1 MRKLIFILFVAT
13 FMYGCKKTNKN
24 VESTESP
31 DYQAAT
37 RYYYTNPDSAYYF
50 AARVLENSHDTVE
63 KAQAYYIMAIRQ
75 LNLGDYYAAQE
86 DLISSIKML
95 DEQNTAHYQTFASD
109 YNTLANITLDLK
121 EYDAAIENYNHAV
134 QYTYAENDKLQVA
147 NNIAVAYQKKKE
159 YERAIDIL
167 DSAMKEPITDTLL
180 KARLVSNMAR
190 TKWLAD
196 PKYNALPEFM
206 IALGLRK
213 AVNDASAINSS
224 LTHLSDYYKDSWPDS
239 ALYYALKRFEVVE
252 TIQNPTDRIEALR
265 QLIELDAPKR
275 KEYAKEYF
283 ELEDSLDLA
292 RINDRRQFA
301 VVKFEVDK
309 RKAENLSLQQHISKQ
324 RLLMYGLIV
333 LAIAIIA
340 GLWSW
345 YQKRRKRQKEE
356 AEREIRE
363 SKLKTSQ
370 KVHDVVANGLYT
382 IINELEHNENVEKEP
397 LLIRIEGLYE
407 KSRNISYEDAPA
419 EQANYDIQVHQLLTS
434 FANEQTKV
442 IMVGNQEAFW
452 SRITTVQKKEL
463 LLILNEMMVNM
474 KKHSGAKNV
483 VVVFKQENGKGL
495 IHYKDD
501 GAGFPADFEFGNGL
515 NNTVSR
521 IKSLNGEI
529 NFGKSEK
536 NGVSITLSFPLEA
549 NKS

>member
-1 MRKLIFILFVAT
+1 MRKSIYFLFVAVLVT
-13 FMYGCKKTNKN
+13 SGCKKTSKQT
-24 VESTESP
+24 EKTESP
-31 DYQAAT
+31 DFKAAKE
-37 RYYYTNPDSAYYF
+37 YYYTNPDSAYYF
-50 AARVLENSHDTVE
+50 ATRVLENSHDTVE

-224 LTHLSDYYKDSWPDS
+224 LAHLSDYYKDSWPDS

-345 YQKRRKRQKEE
+345 YQKHRKRQKEE

-370 KVHDVVANGLYT
+370 KVHDVVANGLYV
-382 IINELEHNENVEKEP
+382 IMNELEHDTTFEREP
-397 LLIRIEGLYE
+397 LITKIERLYE
-407 KSRNISYEDAPA
+407 KSRNISYEDVPVRDT
-419 EQANYDIQVHQLLTS
+419 NFDIQVYQLLNS
-434 FANEQTKV
+434 FSNETKISVEGNEQSYWRTITAFQK
-442 IMVGNQEAFW
+442 QE
-452 SRITTVQKKEL
+452 V

-474 KKHSGAKNV
+474 KKHSHAKNV
-483 VVVFKQENGKGL
+483 KVLFEQKNNMAF
-495 IHYKDD
+495 ITYADD
-501 GAGFPADFEFGNGL
+501 GAGFSPNAEFGNGL
-515 NNTVSR
+515 TNMENR
-521 IKSLNGEI
+521 IKSINGEVS
-529 NFGKSEK
+529 FGKSGI
-536 NGVSITLSFPLEA
+536 NGVAIAISFPL
-549 NKS
+549 KTSKT